1 MRRYRRCLR
10 ELLSDRE
17 EALRIARMVADRA
30 DGAEITTRRKQAAES
45 LSAAE
50 RGLKNILNAI
60 EQGIIAPGV
69 KERIAELEQQKLAPT
84 TTCRPSRSRR

>member
-1 MRRYRRCLR
+1 
-10 ELLSDRE
+10 
-17 EALRIARMVADRA
+17 MVAERA
-30 DGAEITTRRKQAAES
+30 DGAEVATRRKQAAES

-69 KERIAELEQQKLAPT
+69 KERIAELEQQKARANYDLQAIQEQKIDPGAA
-84 TTCRPSRSRR
+84 SRTSCSAARSSMTQRY